1 MRAFF
6 FVLAALIVSAL
17 PAQAQSS
24 PCQQG
29 QTYLES
35 RKAIIGSINALGKKK
50 VSPSRACEVF
60 GRLVNNGNMSI
71 KWAETNKDWCQIPDS
86 FVAGIKADHARA
98 INLRAQACKAASQ
111 QAEMERRARQ
121 QAKQQQSGGG
131 GSGLLGGDGLTGQY
145 RIPQGAL

>member
-50 VSPSRACEVF
+50 VSPIVLSLASRRTMPVRLIYALRPARLPPSRLKWNAAPVSRPNSSNQAGEVPAC
-60 GRLVNNGNMSI
+60 S
-71 KWAETNKDWCQIPDS
+71 
-86 FVAGIKADHARA
+86 
-98 INLRAQACKAASQ
+98 AAM
-111 QAEMERRARQ
+111 A
-121 QAKQQQSGGG
+121 
-131 GSGLLGGDGLTGQY
+131 
-145 RIPQGAL
+145 